1 MEGEVIFDG
10 GWEFA
15 IPKFQ
20 NYLPIPKWFTLFYYI
35 VGKRRVLTKE
45 ELAEELAGEP

>member
-10 GWEFA
+10 GW
-15 IPKFQ
+15 
-20 NYLPIPKWFTLFYYI
+20 NLRPIPKWYTLFSYV
-35 VGKRRVLTKE
+35 VGMRRVLTKE